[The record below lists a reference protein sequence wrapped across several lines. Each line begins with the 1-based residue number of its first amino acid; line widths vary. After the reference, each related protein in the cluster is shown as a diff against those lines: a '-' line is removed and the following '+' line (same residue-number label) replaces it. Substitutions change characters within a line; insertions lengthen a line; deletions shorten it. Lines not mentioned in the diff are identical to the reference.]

1 MPLTVLTDSNV
12 KEILD
17 NLTKDETEVF
27 QQAMRNCLHEYATAS
42 TASAACAE
50 NQPNRTVIESA
61 NGKTT
66 LFMPSTS
73 STSIG
78 MKGLSFVLPLQRKL
92 MCLVVTLPGPSTYSA
107 NDIPHP
113 ETGKTTPQGALTLM
127 APSGKPFGF
136 VNAEAI
142 TAFRTALASSLL
154 MIRRTKIKTI
164 TVFGTGQQAFW
175 HVRLALLLRGSTIKK
190 VHFFNR
196 DFNKRSTDLL
206 KHFYS
211 YDTTIKQREGWQDTK
226 FDLTGMGYGEVDRL
240 LKEYVRAADM
250 IICTTPSTE
259 PLFDHKILTNA
270 EGRKRPRLI
279 IAIGSY
285 KPHMIEVPAEVLVQA
300 VKVHGAGHHFQK
312 RAEEGGVIVVDTLA
326 CLHEAGELV
335 NAKIEAYETVELGE
349 LVMLEHIAAN
359 PNADISSPESST
371 TPTESSSPR
380 ISLDGARPP
389 LPLDAGKSIALAFRN
404 QGLEPSPSPSGTNSK
419 PVSRKSSFS
428 LSRKPSLSK
437 SRSLSVSSQGGKK
450 KKPQTEAQDQMC
462 RWLSGGNVIYKSVG
476 MGLMD
481 LVIGGALVKMA
492 RAKGVGTTIPA
503 F

>member
-27 QQAMRNCLHEYATAS
+27 QKAMRDCLHEYATAS
-42 TASAACAE
+42 TASASAAE
-50 NQPNRTVIESA
+50 NQPNRTVIESP
-61 NGKTT
+61 NGNTT
-66 LFMPSTS
+66 LFMPSTNS
-73 STSIG
+73 NSIG
-78 MKGLSFVLPLQRKL
+78 MK
-92 MCLVVTLPGPSTYSA
+92 VVTLPGPSSISL
-107 NDIPHP
+107 NDTPHP

-127 APSGKPFGF
+127 AANGKPFGF
-136 VNAEAI
+136 VNAESI

-196 DFNKRSTDLL
+196 DFNTRSTDLL

-211 YDTTIKQREGWQDTK
+211 YDNALKEREGWKDTK
-226 FDLTGMGYGEVDRL
+226 FDLTGMRYGEVDRL
-240 LKEYVRAADM
+240 LKDYVRAADM
-250 IICTTPSTE
+250 IICTTPATE

-285 KPHMIEVPAEVLVQA
+285 KPHMIEVPPEVLAQA
-300 VKVHGAGHHFQK
+300 VKVHGDKHHFQK

-326 CLHEAGELV
+326 CLKEAGELV
-335 NAKIEAYETVELGE
+335 EAGIEAYETVELGE
-349 LVMLEHIAAN
+349 LVMLEHIAAR
-359 PNADISSPESST
+359 PIDVSSPESAT
-371 TPTESSSPR
+371 TPTESSPR
-380 ISLDGARPP
+380 GSLDTARPP
-389 LPLDAGKSIALAFRN
+389 LPTNAEKSIALAFRN
-404 QGLEPSPSPSGTNSK
+404 HGLEPSPSPSGSNSK
-419 PVSRKSSFS
+419 SVSRKSSFS
-428 LSRKPSLSK
+428 LSRKPSLSFHK
-437 SRSLSVSSQGGKK
+437 RSSSISSQSGSGGRSGSVMGRK

-481 LVIGGALVKMA
+481 LVVGGTLVRMA
-492 RAKGVGTTIPA
+492 REKGVGTTVGK

>member
-1 MPLTVLTDSNV
+1 
-12 KEILD
+12 
-17 NLTKDETEVF
+17 
-27 QQAMRNCLHEYATAS
+27 
-42 TASAACAE
+42 
-50 NQPNRTVIESA
+50 
-61 NGKTT
+61 
-66 LFMPSTS
+66 
-73 STSIG
+73 
-78 MKGLSFVLPLQRKL
+78 
-92 MCLVVTLPGPSTYSA
+92 VTLPGPASYSA
-107 NDIPHP
+107 NDTPHP
-113 ETGKTTPQGALTLM
+113 ETGKTSPQGALTLM
-127 APSGKPFGF
+127 APNGKPFGF
-136 VNAEAI
+136 VNAESV

-206 KHFYS
+206 KHFYG
-211 YDTTIKQREGWQDTK
+211 YGNAIKQQEGWQDCK
-226 FDLTGMGYGEVDRL
+226 FDLTGMRYGEVDRL
-240 LKEYVRAADM
+240 LKDYVRAADM

-279 IAIGSY
+279 IAVGSY
-285 KPHMIEVPAEVLVQA
+285 KPHMIEVPPEVLAQA
-300 VKVHGAGHHFQK
+300 VKVHGVAHHFQK

-326 CLHEAGELV
+326 CLKEAGELV
-335 NAKIEAYETVELGE
+335 DAGIEAYETVELGE
-349 LVMLEHIAAN
+349 LVMLEHIAAR
-359 PNADISSPESST
+359 PADISSPESST
-371 TPTESSSPR
+371 TPTESSPR
-380 ISLDGARPP
+380 ASLDTTRPP

-404 QGLEPSPSPSGTNSK
+404 HGLEPSSSSPSSSK

-428 LSRKPSLSK
+428 LSRKPSLSLK
-437 SRSLSVSSQGGKK
+437 KRSLSASSQSGRK

-481 LVIGGALVKMA
+481 LVVGGALVKMA
-492 RAKGVGTTIPA
+492 REKGVGTTVRE